1 MAICIPGFCQKSSF
15 RFNEPPMPVP
25 DFQSIM
31 LPFLQTLEDGAERS
45 MREMGDLLAA
55 KFSLTESE
63 LQELLPSGQA
73 KLFSN
78 RVAWAKTHLKNAG
91 LVDNPTRGRVRIS
104 ELGRS
109 VLGQS
114 PPSIDMKFLR
124 QYESYQRFTGQIKE
138 TDGEAPDTGNLVA
151 DIDERTPLE
160 LFESSYAKL
169 RAALAEDL
177 LSKLI
182 ECSPQFFER
191 IVVKLLHAMGYGGQ
205 FGEGKVTNYSHD
217 GGIDG
222 VISEDKLGLDV
233 VCIQAKRW
241 QSTVSRPTVQSFVG
255 SMDLIRAKKGVVI
268 TTSDF
273 SRDAYEFVDRIEGK
287 RVVLM
292 NGKQLAQ
299 FMIDHDVGVTE
310 SGVYKIKEVSNDFF
324 EEV

>member
-1 MAICIPGFCQKSSF
+1 MANSTGLLIRVSVVRAHPG
-15 RFNEPPMPVP
+15 E
-25 DFQSIM
+25 
-31 LPFLQTLEDGAERS
+31 
-45 MREMGDLLAA
+45 
-55 KFSLTESE
+55 
-63 LQELLPSGQA
+63 
-73 KLFSN
+73 
-78 RVAWAKTHLKNAG
+78 
-91 LVDNPTRGRVRIS
+91 RVRIS
-104 ELGRS
+104 ELGRN

-114 PPSIDMKFLR
+114 PASVDIKFLR
-124 QYESYQRFTGQIKE
+124 QYESYQRFTGQIEE
-138 TDGEAPDTGNLVA
+138 TDGETSDTINLIAV
-151 DIDERTPLE
+151 IDERTPLE

-169 RAALAEDL
+169 KAALAEDL

-292 NGKQLAQ
+292 NGKQLSQ
-299 FMIDHDVGVTE
+299 FMIDHDVGVSVT
-310 SGVYKIKEVSNDFF
+310 GTYKIKEVSNDFF
-324 EEV
+324 EEDTF

>member
-1 MAICIPGFCQKSSF
+1 
-15 RFNEPPMPVP
+15 MPVP

-31 LPFLQTLEDGAERS
+31 LPFLQMIEDGGERS
-45 MREMGDLLAA
+45 MREIVDLLAA
-55 KFSLTESE
+55 RFSLTEE
-63 LQELLPSGQA
+63 DLQQLLPSGQS
-73 KLFSN
+73 KVFSN

-91 LVDNPTRGRVRIS
+91 LVDNPSRGRVRIS

-109 VLGQS
+109 VLS
-114 PPSIDMKFLR
+114 EHPAKIDIRFLR
-124 QYESYQRFTGQIKE
+124 QYESYQRFTGQIANSTSE
-138 TDGEAPDTGNLVA
+138 ATDPNGNLTVA
-151 DIDERTPLE
+151 DDETPLE

-169 RAALAEDL
+169 KAALSEEL
-177 LSKLI
+177 LGKLI
-182 ECSPQFFER
+182 ESSPQFFEH

-205 FGEGKVTNYSHD
+205 FGEGRVTNYSHD

-241 QSTVSRPTVQSFVG
+241 QGTVSRPTVQSFVG

-299 FMIDHDVGVTE
+299 FMIDHDVGVSVT
-310 SGVYKIKEVSNDFF
+310 GTYKIKEVSNDFF
-324 EEV
+324 EEDAI